1 MQYSKSKQLHFS
13 SVSLPSP
20 VYFFPPLKTE
30 WQRTRKHSKWVPQS
44 KWMKTPRLSVDVH
57 RHEILLIRKLQHCK
71 PFKHYNP
78 INVLLVLR
86 EKIDNKVFEGCRIA
100 SEGINYNKIKKNG
113 KKQWWLKKKTLWGKT
128 LVSLM
133 MCLTV
138 FFQERIFEQKYDFQ
152 TKIPKRKKRKEAPL
166 HFYQSQLKVNSVNI

>member
-1 MQYSKSKQLHFS
+1 MSLKIASMGEVCNTQNLS

-30 WQRTRKHSKWVPQS
+30 WQRTRKHSKWVPHS

-128 LVSLM
+128 LVSLI

-152 TKIPKRKKRKEAPL
+152 TKIPKRKKRK
-166 HFYQSQLKVNSVNI
+166 

>member
-1 MQYSKSKQLHFS
+1 MSLKIASMGEVCNTSKSKQLHFS
-13 SVSLPSP
+13 SASLPSP

-44 KWMKTPRLSVDVH
+44 KWVKTPRLSVDVH

-100 SEGINYNKIKKNG
+100 SEGTTYNKIKKNG
-113 KKQWWLKKKTLWGKT
+113 KKQWWLK
-128 LVSLM
+128 
-133 MCLTV
+133 
-138 FFQERIFEQKYDFQ
+138 QKNTMRRNTGIPYDVLNC
-152 TKIPKRKKRKEAPL
+152 ILSRKNFWTEIW
-166 HFYQSQLKVNSVNI
+166 FSN